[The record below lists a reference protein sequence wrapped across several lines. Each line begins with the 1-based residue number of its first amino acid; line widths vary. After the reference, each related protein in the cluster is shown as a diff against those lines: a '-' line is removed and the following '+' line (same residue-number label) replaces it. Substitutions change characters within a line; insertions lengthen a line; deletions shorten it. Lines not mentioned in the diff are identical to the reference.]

1 MPAPR
6 AEHAEAEALGTGVG
20 GAEALERQQPKSE
33 EAQRHHE
40 EVRRAE
46 RGSVE
51 PVRTK
56 WLTVVGFWISVLLQT
71 GIANLTDFLYCKSVS
86 FFVGDVLAV
95 DLSKSSQIYGWKI
108 CRQMYRLTHILY
120 ICIKYLNK
128 ILLIKKSA
136 EACIMN
142 STIMF
147 LSYRRDGRKAYIHAV
162 PNTYNLRF
170 LKLFQTL

>member
-56 WLTVVGFWISVLLQT
+56 WLTVVGFWISVLLQA

-95 DLSKSSQIYGWKI
+95 DLSKS
-108 CRQMYRLTHILY
+108 
-120 ICIKYLNK
+120 
-128 ILLIKKSA
+128 
-136 EACIMN
+136 
-142 STIMF
+142 
-147 LSYRRDGRKAYIHAV
+147 
-162 PNTYNLRF
+162 
-170 LKLFQTL
+170 

>member
-1 MPAPR
+1 VPAPR

-51 PVRTK
+51 PVRSK
-56 WLTVVGFWISVLLQT
+56 WLTIIGFWIFVLLLM

-86 FFVGDVLAV
+86 VF
-95 DLSKSSQIYGWKI
+95 
-108 CRQMYRLTHILY
+108 
-120 ICIKYLNK
+120 
-128 ILLIKKSA
+128 LLVT
-136 EACIMN
+136 C
-142 STIMF
+142 
-147 LSYRRDGRKAYIHAV
+147 
-162 PNTYNLRF
+162 
-170 LKLFQTL
+170 